1 MLGYA
6 PDLIMITLVYVV
18 LQAPRT
24 AHLFIGLHGGEVRGS
39 PGIHNRGRKNV
50 RAVPTTPRYL
60 CMVMTLL
67 TDRYSRT
74 HRNLRI
80 SIVDKCDLRCT
91 YCMPEDQQFLKRDEL
106 MTREEIRTLAK
117 LFVEQ
122 YGITKI
128 RLTGGE
134 PLMRP
139 DVVDLVR
146 DMAQLP
152 VKLGLTT
159 NATRLH
165 LFLDQLISAGL
176 KSVNISLDTF
186 DAERFR
192 TLSRRDGHDRVLA
205 NIEQAIDRGLHVK
218 LNMVVMRGVNDDEL
232 LRFTELTRDRPV
244 HVRFIEFMPFAGN
257 LWGRERVYTYSE
269 MLGRIGSAH
278 TIEKLD
284 DDPHSTAKAYR
295 VKGWQGTFAVIST
308 VTEPFCGNCDRLR
321 LTAEGKL
328 RNCLFAREE
337 TDLLSALRSGEDV
350 SSLIEANV
358 LAKHKMLGGLPQF
371 NLDKQEEVLHD
382 LSSRPMVSIGG

>member
-1 MLGYA
+1 
-6 PDLIMITLVYVV
+6 
-18 LQAPRT
+18 
-24 AHLFIGLHGGEVRGS
+24 
-39 PGIHNRGRKNV
+39 
-50 RAVPTTPRYL
+50 
-60 CMVMTLL
+60 MVMTLL

-139 DVVDLVR
+139 DVVNIVR

-205 NIEQAIDRGLHVK
+205 NIEEAIDRGLHVK